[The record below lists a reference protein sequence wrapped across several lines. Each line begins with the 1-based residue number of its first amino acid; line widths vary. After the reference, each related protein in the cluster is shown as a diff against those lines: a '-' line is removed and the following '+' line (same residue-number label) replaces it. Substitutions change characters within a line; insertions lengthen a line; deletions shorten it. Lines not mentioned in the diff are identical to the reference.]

1 MKKLLITVL
10 VLIITIQACKTK
22 LEKIQV
28 DCSQL
33 EVLLSEVYKSD
44 QSVRQENDMTKID
57 FDLMNRVDLTN
68 LGKVVSIIEQC
79 GMPTSQSIGKENVNT
94 IFLVIQH
101 SKLTYQKEYFPM
113 LKELA
118 DNGDLDWPSLALL
131 EDRIL
136 MGEGKPQIYGTQI
149 QSAMNS
155 SDYELYELE
164 NPEYVDKRR
173 KKVGMEPLS
182 EYLKYWDLEF
192 KVEQKK

>member
-1 MKKLLITVL
+1 MKKLLIIAFVL
-10 VLIITIQACKTK
+10 SFTIQACKTK

-33 EVLLSEVYKSD
+33 ETLLAEVYKSD
-44 QSVRQENDMTKID
+44 QSVRQEKDMTKID
-57 FDLMNRVDLTN
+57 FELMNKVDLTN

-79 GMPTSQSIGKENVNT
+79 GMPNSQIIGKENLNT

-101 SKLTYQKEYFPM
+101 SGLNYQKEYFPM

-118 DNGDLDWPSLALL
+118 DNGDLDWSSLAML

-136 MGEGKPQIYGTQI
+136 MGDGKPQVYGTQI

-155 SDYELYELE
+155 NDYELYELE